1 MKESIKKVHTF
12 KLKVSV
18 SQADIEEGECRKPS
32 RCMEKLAVERALE
45 KMFPNARGSHHVKV
59 HAGATFFNVS
69 GYRWMCV
76 QHRIAKAALIQFDM
90 KRTVSPHS
98 YTLEAQRKSK
108 IQATTSERR
117 KQINA
122 ARHARIAAGRPDK
135 SYTMHDRVVG
145 YA

>member
-1 MKESIKKVHTF
+1 MKESIKRVHTF

-45 KMFPNARGSHHVKV
+45 KMFPNA
-59 HAGATFFNVS
+59 S

-108 IQATTSERR
+108 IQATTSER
-117 KQINA
+117 
-122 ARHARIAAGRPDK
+122 
-135 SYTMHDRVVG
+135 
-145 YA
+145 